1 MNKYSKGL
9 RLQFQTEVADQK
21 KVILEKLKMELVHAT
36 PVDTGE
42 ARSGWQVIGDA
53 LVNNV
58 KHISLLN
65 AGTSA
70 QAPSFF
76 IERTVLQN
84 PNVKPAGIIVTH
96 LTSPEE

>member
-9 RLQFQTEVADQK
+9 RLEFQTEMAKQK
-21 KVILEKLKMELVHAT
+21 KAILEKLKTELVQAT

-42 ARSGWQVIGDA
+42 ARAGWRVVGDT
-53 LVNNV
+53 LVNDV
-58 KHISLLN
+58 EHISLLN
-65 AGTSA
+65 SGTSA

-84 PNVKPAGIIVTH
+84 PNVKPAGIIVTR